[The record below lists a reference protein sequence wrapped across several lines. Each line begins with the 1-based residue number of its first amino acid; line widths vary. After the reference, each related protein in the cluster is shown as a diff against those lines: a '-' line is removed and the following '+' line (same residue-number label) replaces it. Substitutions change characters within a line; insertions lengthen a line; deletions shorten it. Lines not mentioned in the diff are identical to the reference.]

1 MTTVG
6 SSVKHIDHPG
16 EVGLV
21 QRIVFVGK
29 KTFYKVQWPSG
40 GSGSPALYS
49 KDNVDLIEV

>member
-6 SSVKHIDHPG
+6 SSVKHADHPG
-16 EVGLV
+16 EIGLV

-40 GSGSPALYS
+40 PGSPALYS
-49 KDNVDLIEV
+49 EDNVELTEV